1 MLISHSLL
9 TWCLLPRAQRELAG
23 ALAGHADAELAAAR
37 AEAAVALQ
45 RLAALEQRV
54 EASSARALAELEA
67 MRAQT
72 VSALGAHVFRVFIG
86 V

>member
-1 MLISHSLL
+1 MPSLSFRVYCNGAGRL
-9 TWCLLPRAQRELAG
+9 AVQRELAG

-72 VSALGAHVFRVFIG
+72 VSALCVDLFRF
-86 V
+86 